1 MVTSRVCHHSF
12 HHPVL
17 GEVVLTGIADTA
29 LTRIELV
36 EPTQEAQAVNRIIHA
51 ASPAPIDPIL
61 EAAESALSRYFMG
74 EDVDFSE
81 IPLQLDGTPF
91 QQEVWAMLQTIPFG
105 ETRSYGWI
113 AQQLGLSTKASRAVG
128 QANGKNPIPII
139 VPCHRVVQT
148 NNKLGGYAYGQY
160 IKQFLLHLEN
170 ADIAWDVQ
178 FVQQKLD
185 LFPSATHQQSI
196 MLL

>member
-1 MVTSRVCHHSF
+1 MTSPVCHHSF

-17 GEVVLTGIADTA
+17 GQVVLTGIADTA

-36 EPTQEAQAVNRIIHA
+36 EPAQEAQAIARILRDD
-51 ASPAPIDPIL
+51 SQAPVDPIL
-61 EAAESALSRYFMG
+61 EEVEVALSRYFMG
-74 EDVDFSE
+74 EDVDFSH
-81 IPLQLDGTPF
+81 IPLQLEGTAF
-91 QQEVWAMLQTIPFG
+91 QKEVWAMLATIPFG

-185 LFPSATHQQSI
+185 LFPSQTHQQSI